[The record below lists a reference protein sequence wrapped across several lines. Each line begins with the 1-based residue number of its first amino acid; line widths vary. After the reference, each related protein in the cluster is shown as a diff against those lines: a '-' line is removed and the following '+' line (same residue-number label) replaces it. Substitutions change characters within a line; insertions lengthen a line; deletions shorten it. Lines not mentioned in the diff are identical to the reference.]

1 ARQVADDAAAERDD
15 GVAAFEARGNR
26 RIHGFLERLET
37 LGLLAGRQ
45 HDARGLD
52 AGGAKAGGQALQ
64 MEAGDV
70 LVRDDRRA
78 DARQPRGDLRASTLD
93 QTFADQDVV
102 GAVAKADLD
111 ANDGGSVHGRSLAL
125 GPQSLEATASITS
138 AAITS
143 RRSSRVSTVTS
154 AVA

>member
-1 ARQVADDAAAERDD
+1 
-15 GVAAFEARGNR
+15 
-26 RIHGFLERLET
+26 LY
-37 LGLLAGRQ
+37 
-45 HDARGLD
+45 
-52 AGGAKAGGQALQ
+52 AGGAEDGRQALQ
-64 MEAGDV
+64 MEAGNV

-78 DARQPRGDLRASTLD
+78 DARQPCGDLCAGAFD
-93 QTFADQDVV
+93 NTFADQDVI
-102 GAVAKADLD
+102 GAVAEVDLD
-111 ANDGGSVHGRSLAL
+111 ANDSGSVHRRSFAC